1 MLFRKDLQFL
11 TLLALVA
18 SLLTSCAPSSSE
30 ELRNRSGPTSSLTET
45 MDSSGTSILTTSPG
59 FRQEDYATT
68 HPHHPGRIY
77 AYTDDTGMMPIEEI
91 AKILVNEYLDD
102 MMTKREDKSFEII
115 EYRNLRIDV
124 MDKETYNNEYLFE
137 DGERQGAGNPIEK
150 DNQWYC
156 YIAYEYHF
164 QGHIG
169 GEGEGSEREDIWLPC
184 AWYLGYTIQRD
195 GNLYRLGNV
204 NNREFAPV

>member
-1 MLFRKDLQFL
+1 MLFRKGLRLL

-18 SLLTSCAPSSSE
+18 SLLASCAPSEPAGSE
-30 ELRNRSGPTSSLTET
+30 GQPGSGDLITTTAPP
-45 MDSSGTSILTTSPG
+45 TTSPG

-68 HPHHPGRIY
+68 HPHHPERIY
-77 AYTDDTGMMPIEEI
+77 AYTDETEKMPIEEI

-102 MMTKREDKSFEII
+102 MMTKREDKSFEIT

-124 MDKETYNNEYLFE
+124 MDKETYNNEYLFK

-164 QGHIG
+164 QGLIG
-169 GEGEGSEREDIWLPC
+169 GEGDGSDREDIWLPC

-204 NNREFAPV
+204 NNREFPPV